1 MQRYNKFL
9 IYANFGGGFVE
20 KNECEQ
26 EEKENASRKERE
38 IKGRKKEREQEE
50 RKERTRAGRKR
61 EREQDE
67 TRDKRTKERTRAGR
81 NMPRD
86 VFRMQASKAISVH
99 KIIE

>member
-1 MQRYNKFL
+1 MQILEGDLLKKMNS
-9 IYANFGGGFVE
+9 
-20 KNECEQ
+20 
-26 EEKENASRKERE
+26 SRTKRE

-50 RKERTRAGRKR
+50 KEREQEERKER
-61 EREQDE
+61 

>member
-1 MQRYNKFL
+1 MQILEGDLLRKMNS
-9 IYANFGGGFVE
+9 
-20 KNECEQ
+20 
-26 EEKENASRKERE
+26 SRTKRE
-38 IKGRKKEREQEE
+38 IKGRKKEREQDET
-50 RKERTRAGRKR
+50 RDKRTKERTRAGRKKK
-61 EREQDE
+61 ER